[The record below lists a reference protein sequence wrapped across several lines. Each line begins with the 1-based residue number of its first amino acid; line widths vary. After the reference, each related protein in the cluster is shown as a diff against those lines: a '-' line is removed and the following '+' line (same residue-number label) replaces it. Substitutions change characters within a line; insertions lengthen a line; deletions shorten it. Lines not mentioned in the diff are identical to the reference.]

1 MMEMEKNMITVSTE
15 EIRMISDDVDRQI
28 DRVQRAFDEIQK
40 EIDRS
45 YQYWEGEGR
54 NSFVS
59 AYQRK
64 QDQIRTALARFREQT
79 SDLRTMAGIYEEA
92 ESGNVEQSGS
102 LSDNVII

>member
-1 MMEMEKNMITVSTE
+1 MEMEKNMITVSTE
-15 EIRMISDDVDRQI
+15 QIRVISDDVDRQI

-64 QDQIRTALARFREQT
+64 QDQIRTA
-79 SDLRTMAGIYEEA
+79 GIYEEA